1 MCAAKGVW
9 VLIEQQEER
18 LRDGC
23 LEVVGEGRKIADKLG
38 DELTAVITGS
48 ISDEQINLLAQHGAS
63 RILSVEHPALNPYSV
78 EIHAQILAEVIKQ
91 HTPDVV
97 LAIDSINGADIA
109 CRVAARLGSGL
120 VTACDRVDVNSERQL
135 DESTVPLL
143 FVVHL
148 SLSLSLTD
156 GETLPDIVGSLR
168 KSLEDNTNALMFFN
182 DRLLESGYLDQH
194 GDNYSHRT
202 YTLRELNVYKVKG
215 EFPRITEK
223 DIRNGV
229 GDVHYTVSVAEC
241 RHFRVPLDDLV
252 TLLKE

>member
-109 CRVAARLGSGL
+109 CRVAARLGS
-120 VTACDRVDVNSERQL
+120 
-135 DESTVPLL
+135 
-143 FVVHL
+143 
-148 SLSLSLTD
+148 
-156 GETLPDIVGSLR
+156 
-168 KSLEDNTNALMFFN
+168 
-182 DRLLESGYLDQH
+182 
-194 GDNYSHRT
+194 
-202 YTLRELNVYKVKG
+202 
-215 EFPRITEK
+215 
-223 DIRNGV
+223 
-229 GDVHYTVSVAEC
+229 VSVSIVSRAVGPKLYHAGMKAKLSRNTLAKANEL
-241 RHFRVPLDDLV
+241 RNWKIYRDIALILIDQARTLYARQPLARNFKRAIYITSCYYSTYNGTV
-252 TLLKE
+252 VVYNTL